1 MILNKY
7 FLGNPT
13 LHHTSVS
20 LQQAPL
26 HSASY
31 PLRQTADTMGSIVSV
46 SQCTRSAADCQI
58 TTVSIDCHSVMVV

>member
-7 FLGNPT
+7 FLGNHT
-13 LHHTSVS
+13 LYQTPVS
-20 LQQAPL
+20 LQQTPP
-26 HSASY
+26 HSTSY
-31 PLRQTADTMGSIVSV
+31 LLRQTADTMGSIVSV